1 MLFIFLNNNI
11 SATQNSN
18 FSLELSVTDELED
31 SVVEEVKKNIIKRYF
46 EKRAQKK
53 ADIKDGLIALE
64 EKRLRELLRK
74 KIKPSDTLYNGA
86 PQYQFHKSD
95 LDFYIS
101 NFRFRN

>member
-1 MLFIFLNNNI
+1 M
-11 SATQNSN
+11 
-18 FSLELSVTDELED
+18 
-31 SVVEEVKKNIIKRYF
+31 KKNIIKRYF

-101 NFRFRN
+101 NSSAALGNNIKLGISSSPG